1 MYNFIDTTGQSQA
14 ASLPSEAMSYNGVY
28 LENEIPGYRTLSVSG
43 RESIELEIREN
54 EPSNRD
60 GNDYLGRRYRPRTI
74 TVTYQLIA
82 SSDTAFRNAYNKL
95 LGLLSHEQV
104 EILFADEPDKYFIG
118 TKTRLSDPPEG
129 TNSVVGKIEIY
140 CANPFKYS
148 VQEYTATAE
157 NGEFA
162 LNYDGT
168 YKCYPTIKATAAS
181 DLGYVSFVDADGHV
195 LQVGDPEE
203 LDVGNIPKMET
214 LIWDIFSTE
223 DKLGSWTNN
232 NATLESDIS
241 SYRQQGSVKKT
252 THGME
257 VSSFSTQRDVRFG
270 PSKTKAVPADS
281 AGHVGAANCY
291 FHFYLDMYAA
301 SAKMAQEVIAELT
314 GTVNGTKTVIA
325 SIHVT
330 KSGTGSF
337 DGNIYFYV
345 MGKQKK
351 KITWNAAANNKW
363 FGQEGYGECV
373 IRKDGDK
380 FTFSVYNEATFET
393 RVAGTEDY
401 EVTEVSFFFNKK
413 KDIPAVTLCA
423 VDSVIFNSYSVAD
436 WKDVP
441 NKFKTGDVIACN
453 CASGTIAVNDVAQY
467 GLGALGN
474 DWETFCLTPG
484 VNSIK
489 CLYSDWAATAPTFTL
504 TYRKVYL

>member
-1 MYNFIDTTGQSQA
+1 MTKAEYLA
-14 ASLPSEAMSYNGVY
+14 ALPLPPYAMSFDGIYF
-28 LENEIPGYRTLSVSG
+28 ESMIPGYRTLKVEG
-43 RESIELEIREN
+43 RETLDSAIETITRR
-54 EPSNRD
+54 RD
-60 GNDYLGRRYRPRTI
+60 GELYQRKRNESRTLKVGFLIKADSLAGLRTKLNTLDSYL
-74 TVTYQLIA
+74 
-82 SSDTAFRNAYNKL
+82 DK
-95 LGLLSHEQV
+95 EQV
-104 EILFADEPDKYFIG
+104 QIIFADESDKYYVG
-118 TKTRLSDPPEG
+118 TKASASYNLDGVHAATG
-129 TNSVVGKIEIY
+129 TIEIF
-140 CANPFKYS
+140 CADPHKYS
-148 VQEYTATAE
+148 VEEYTVTAT

-214 LIWDIFSTE
+214 LIWDVFSTE

-453 CASGTIAVNDVAQY
+453 CASGTIAVNDVTQH

-489 CLYSDWAATAPTFTL
+489 CLYSDWATTAPTFTL